1 MLIDWR
7 YDIRFCSFTLPSSY
21 RPYAQYISIFIW
33 LEVLSIVGNRECYCF
48 VRNIHFWQW
57 HRAAVLVCDNI
68 SSNFLLLFYRS
79 LNSIAFDDYEE
90 AERATEEPYAHWLL
104 LNFGRWRS
112 RYLRIDRT
120 VCHALEVKESS
131 LRKLPITQM
140 SRGRQRWQALVL
152 ISIRYLNLLAIK
164 RQLQLLLPERVK
176 NKGTQHTGRSAQCNN
191 IDAPLQP
198 FVFYL

>member
-1 MLIDWR
+1 MHIITLA
-7 YDIRFCSFTLPSSY
+7 SFKLWTMTLAIPKN
-21 RPYAQYISIFIW
+21 RP
-33 LEVLSIVGNRECYCF
+33 
-48 VRNIHFWQW
+48 H
-57 HRAAVLVCDNI
+57 
-68 SSNFLLLFYRS
+68 
-79 LNSIAFDDYEE
+79 
-90 AERATEEPYAHWLL
+90 
-104 LNFGRWRS
+104 
-112 RYLRIDRT
+112 